1 MKALKSLALAGVL
14 LLCALTPAASKTIT
28 ITNDDGGI
36 VVSYIRKY
44 SDIRDAGE
52 KVVVDGN
59 CISSC
64 TLLIGL
70 LRPENVCVTD
80 NAVFGFHSASLKRKV
95 KGQDVYVHA
104 PEMSEMMYSLY
115 PGDVRQLLRA
125 RGWDGYLT
133 DNAHPDI
140 IWVSGSALKSIVREC
155 TPADLS

>member
-14 LLCALTPAASKTIT
+14 LLCALMPAASKNIT

-36 VVSYIRKY
+36 VVSYVHKY
-44 SDIRDAGE
+44 SDMRDAGE
-52 KVVVDGN
+52 KAVVDGN

-64 TLLIGL
+64 TLLLGL

-95 KGQDVYVHA
+95 KGKYVYFHA
-104 PEMSEMMYSLY
+104 REMSELMYSIY

-133 DNAHPDI
+133 DNAHPEI
-140 IWVSGSALKSIVREC
+140 IWVSGAALKSIVREC
-155 TPADLS
+155 KPADLS